1 MRPPRRRQV
10 HRDLRPRTGVSG
22 SRSRWRAGDASFL
35 MRASTLKRSVGSS
48 RFWIAD
54 DSCSNW
60 CPRVACDGSYRHA
73 QGIRVAIVT
82 GAGGAAA
89 RSAQRSLVLLSW
101 TSRRSLEGHLA
112 RRPRG
117 LPVHEEI
124 GEGPFCVARAGGR
137 RSNDLAG
144 ADILSFVRN
153 RLEKSPG
160 KLASD
165 ERGLRVYR

>member
-1 MRPPRRRQV
+1 MRLLRRRQV

-22 SRSRWRAGDASFL
+22 GSRSRWRADDASFL
-35 MRASTLKRSVGSS
+35 MRASTLKRSVESS

-101 TSRRSLEGHLA
+101 HDGQ
-112 RRPRG
+112 
-117 LPVHEEI
+117 
-124 GEGPFCVARAGGR
+124 
-137 RSNDLAG
+137 G
-144 ADILSFVRN
+144 ACLFTKK
-153 RLEKSPG
+153 LEKG
-160 KLASD
+160 
-165 ERGLRVYR
+165 RFV